1 MKIKIS
7 FKEIRRYLNIKE
19 STFPKYVAPLIN
31 LANQFAQGT
40 RPRVVGQMSELIK
53 EFEGSSIEEWEN
65 WYTLKQPQAIREA
78 TERILQ
84 KLQELN
90 SALKSIDRATV
101 EEWVRDLVIVK
112 TYIGFRFQEAIL
124 KKGAE
129 LKGVGWRFANPE
141 EEAKGIDGFIGEI
154 PVSIKPETYRSK
166 AGLPEDIQ
174 VKIIYYKKAKDGIE
188 VDYSDVL

>member
-1 MKIKIS
+1 M
-7 FKEIRRYLNIKE
+7 N
-19 STFPKYVAPLIN
+19 
-31 LANQFAQGT
+31 
-40 RPRVVGQMSELIK
+40 ELIK

-129 LKGVGWRFANPE
+129 LKGVDWRFANPE